1 LLIKTNDSD
10 DIEQVYQQ
18 DTEYDLSENVVFTPQ
33 DLADAKVVL
42 KQENHFTDE
51 DLKRAFG

>member
-1 LLIKTNDSD
+1 MLIKTNDSD
-10 DIEQVYQQ
+10 DIEQVSQQ

-42 KQENHFTDE
+42 KQVRQFTDE

>member
-1 LLIKTNDSD
+1 MLIKTNDSD
-10 DIEQVYQQ
+10 DIEQVSQQ
-18 DTEYDLSENVVFTPQ
+18 DTEYDLSENVVFTLQ